1 MDMDDKTGKNSALKI
16 IHGKFAAAIKKKGE
30 LYVQKK

>member
-1 MDMDDKTGKNSALKI
+1 MDMDNKPGKNKPPKI
-16 IHGKFAAAIKKKGE
+16 IHGKFAAAIKMKGE